1 MNIDIDHLLFWM
13 DAIRNSS
20 DKTRTLE
27 SFWKGQV
34 KSKIWLIDNIMTY
47 VPANDITI
55 VIHGGWNGVLASLL
69 FQTNLRISKLVSIDI
84 DKSCEDTAN
93 TMNKIEEIEGRFQ
106 AVTCDMA
113 EYYYKF
119 IPNIVINTSCEH
131 ITQETYEKWLSNVPG
146 ESIIVL
152 QSNDYFELD
161 EHIRCA
167 NHIDEFIEQSK
178 IKVFSSDILKLPK
191 YNRFMIIGRRDKKYN
206 V

>member
-1 MNIDIDHLLFWM
+1 MKIDIDHILFWM

-20 DKTRTLE
+20 NKDRTLE
-27 SFWKGQV
+27 SFWKGQI
-34 KSKIWLIDNIMTY
+34 KSKIWLIDNLMTY
-47 VPANDITI
+47 VPSSDITI

-69 FQTNLRISKLVSIDI
+69 FQTTLKISKIVSIDI
-84 DKSCEDTAN
+84 DRSCEDTAN

-106 AVTCDMA
+106 AVTCDMT

-131 ITQETYEKWLSNVPG
+131 ITQETYEKWLSNVPK

-152 QSNDYFELD
+152 QSNDYFELN

-167 NHIDEFIEQSK
+167 NDIDEFIEQSK
-178 IKVFSSDILKLPK
+178 IKVFSYDILELPK
-191 YNRFMIIGRRDKKYN
+191 YNRFMIIGRRDKT
-206 V
+206 